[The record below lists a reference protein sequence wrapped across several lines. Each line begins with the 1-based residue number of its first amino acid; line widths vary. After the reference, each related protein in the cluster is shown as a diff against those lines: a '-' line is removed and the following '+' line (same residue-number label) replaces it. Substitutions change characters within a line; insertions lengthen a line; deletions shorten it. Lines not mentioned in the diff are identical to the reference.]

1 MTVPRMNLPE
11 YAETAGARRE
21 MLRKSSGGQPGD
33 PYRAAD
39 AIIKAVESSDP
50 PLHLV
55 LGKDALARARDTLRK
70 RLDVFDRW
78 EAVTL
83 TADYPD

>member
-1 MTVPRMNLPE
+1 
-11 YAETAGARRE
+11 
-21 MLRKSSGGQPGD
+21 MLRKSSGSQPGD

-55 LGKDALARARDTLRK
+55 LGKDGLARARDSLRN